1 MIDKERILKKAL
13 DHYGHSNQLIK
24 AMEELGELNQALAK
38 QLVAESATEMLKA
51 RRPIVEEL
59 SDCEIMFDQIKM
71 IFDIKPIEIE
81 KQKEYKL
88 ARLNARID
96 DDSD

>member
-13 DHYGHSNQLIK
+13 AHYGHSNQLIK
-24 AMEELGELNQALAK
+24 AMEEMGELTTAIAK
-38 QLVAESATEMLKA
+38 QMTAGTTTEMLKA

-59 SDCEIMFDQIKM
+59 SDCEIMFDQIKL
-71 IFDIKPIEIE
+71 IFDIKPVEIE
-81 KQKEYKL
+81 KQKEFKL

-96 DDSD
+96 DNY

>member
-1 MIDKERILKKAL
+1 
-13 DHYGHSNQLIK
+13 
-24 AMEELGELNQALAK
+24 
-38 QLVAESATEMLKA
+38 
-51 RRPIVEEL
+51 
-59 SDCEIMFDQIKM
+59 MFDQIKM

>member
-1 MIDKERILKKAL
+1 MIDKEKILKKAL
-13 DHYGHSNQLIK
+13 AHYGHSNQLIK
-24 AMEELGELNQALAK
+24 TMEELGELTTAIAK
-38 QLVAESATEMLKA
+38 QLTATSATEMLKA

-59 SDCEIMFDQIKM
+59 SDVEIMLEQVKM
-71 IFDIKPIEIE
+71 IFDIKPVEIE
-81 KQKEYKL
+81 KQNEYKL